1 MKKLF
6 PHTSPPIA
14 SPILIYIFCISLF
27 ASEIQAQVEPA
38 GEWASIEVEVS
49 YFGEMMWHPGAQ
61 IGVNFP
67 YTERSVAREK
77 ESKKRGTYFVER
89 KRQFIFGGNVA
100 AYVQPNNHFGLL
112 TNAEIGYR
120 SLKTKSFKPEK
131 IKFWELD
138 LGLGLYHYELAGK
151 TFVSTESGFEEI
163 KGHGT
168 AFMPSF
174 SISSGRSLRIS
185 SLRLLWFNKISAAW
199 EIPFNIG
206 SQYHFI
212 FQSGFAIPLK
222 ENKSRK

>member
-1 MKKLF
+1 
-6 PHTSPPIA
+6 
-14 SPILIYIFCISLF
+14 
-27 ASEIQAQVEPA
+27 A
-38 GEWASIEVEVS
+38 GEWASMEIEVS

-89 KRQFIFGGNVA
+89 KRQFIFGGNIA
-100 AYVQPNNHFGLL
+100 AYVQPDNHFGLL
-112 TNAEIGYR
+112 SNAEFGYR

-131 IKFWELD
+131 IKFWEVD
-138 LGLGLYHYELAGK
+138 LGLGFYHYDLAGR
-151 TFVSTESGFEEI
+151 TFISSESGFEEI
-163 KGHGT
+163 KGNGN
-168 AFMPSF
+168 AFMPSLSF
-174 SISSGRSLRIS
+174 STGRSLKIS
-185 SLRLLWFNKISAAW
+185 SLRLLWFNKLTAAW

-212 FQSGFAIPLK
+212 FQSGFAIPLR